1 MQFPASQ
8 TLPYSSLLTPA
19 PTTNPMS
26 KLMSNPSTDTEPF
39 RYSRDVFLS
48 IWRAGTVANGGPGW
62 RLGIEVERHDGV
74 VIDTENPPACAK
86 EMTEAEIKVTFT
98 SHCNLVL
105 SLIQFFLGLF
115 VFKNFCM

>member
-8 TLPYSSLLTPA
+8 TLPYSSILTPA
-19 PTTNPMS
+19 STTNPMS
-26 KLMSNPSTDTEPF
+26 KLVSNPSTDTEPF

-48 IWRAGTVANGGPGW
+48 IWRAGTVTNGGPGW

-74 VIDTENPPACAK
+74 VIDTENAPACAR

-98 SHCNLVL
+98 PHLDLVL
-105 SLIQFFLGLF
+105 SLIP
-115 VFKNFCM
+115 

>member
-26 KLMSNPSTDTEPF
+26 KLMSNPSTDTDPF

-48 IWRAGTVANGGPGW
+48 IWRAGTVTNGGPGW
-62 RLGIEVERHDGV
+62 RLGIEVEHHDGV
-74 VIDTENPPACAK
+74 VIDTENAPACAR
-86 EMTEAEIKVTFT
+86 EMTEAEIKV
-98 SHCNLVL
+98 
-105 SLIQFFLGLF
+105 I
-115 VFKNFCM
+115 FCSP